1 MEAPVMTKYEPL
13 TTHLRSLPP
22 QNAHYPMTFNEI
34 ERILGERL
42 PNSAYRHR
50 AWWSNNPSNSVM
62 TAAWLKAGFES
73 SAVDMEGRK
82 LIFRRARS
90 TAGGGG
96 GPAPSRPR
104 TPEDG
109 QALVVAGL
117 PAATMAGLAA
127 RARAAGLTPGEIA
140 ADILNTHA
148 ALTMAERLAM
158 ADRLREDGPV
168 LDHFDVPAMIRE
180 DRERA

>member
-1 MEAPVMTKYEPL
+1 MTKYEPL
-13 TTHLRSLPP
+13 TAYLQSLSP
-22 QNAHYPMTFNEI
+22 QNGHYPITFKEI
-34 ERILGERL
+34 ERVLGERL

-73 SAVDMEGRK
+73 SAVDMAGQK
-82 LIFRRARS
+82 LIFRRARP
-90 TAGGGG
+90 APGGGG
-96 GPAPSRPR
+96 GRAALRPGA
-104 TPEDG
+104 PEDG
-109 QALVVAGL
+109 QTLVVAKL
-117 PAATMAGLAA
+117 PTATMAGLAA

-148 ALTMAERLAM
+148 TLTVAERLAM

-168 LDHFDVPAMIRE
+168 LDHLDVPAMIHD